1 MRRSERSDR
10 PSVRQ
15 MATEILVRVDTT
27 KSFADVLL
35 DIALNK
41 RSLSIKDQALLT
53 EITYG
58 TLRWRGRID
67 SYLQFVVKRSLQRT
81 DPFIRNLLRMTI
93 YQLAFLDKIPPY
105 AAVNEAVSI
114 AKSHVGNHMAGFVN
128 GVLRNFLR
136 SSQELA
142 TPPVEINSAAVLA
155 AYWSHPRW
163 LIEDWLKYLPGE
175 TPALLEANNR
185 QAPLIIRANH
195 RRTTRESLLQMLKT
209 NGVDAAATEWSPKGL
224 WVRGQYR
231 VDQLP
236 GFREGLFQVQGEAS
250 QLISLLLAPQAGET
264 VLDACAAPGGKAT
277 HIAELMEDT
286 GTIIA
291 ADISPEGI
299 KKINENKTRLGHG
312 SIDAVEADMTQAVGQ
327 IYERTYDRILL
338 DAPCSGLGT
347 LRSHPEIKWNRTRAD
362 LARLQKLQRK
372 LLPQL
377 ASRLK
382 REGVLVYSTCTL
394 SRIENEDV
402 VEDFLAHHTG
412 FLLES
417 AKDHL
422 PGEAKGLIR
431 GKYFMAL
438 PHRHNTDGFFAVRI
452 RKVG

>member
-1 MRRSERSDR
+1 VSRSEVSDR
-10 PSVRQ
+10 PSVRET
-15 MATEILVRVDTT
+15 ATDILVRVDTM

-35 DIALNK
+35 DKRLNE
-41 RSLSIKDQALLT
+41 RSLSIKDQALLS

-67 SYLQFVVKRSLQRT
+67 SYLQFLVKRSLQQS

-93 YQLAFLDKIPPY
+93 YQLAFLEKIPPY
-105 AAVNEAVSI
+105 AAVNEAVAI
-114 AKSHVGNHMAGFVN
+114 AKSHAGTRMAGFVN

-142 TPPVEINSAAVLA
+142 PPTIATDSVALA

-163 LIEDWLKYLPGE
+163 LVEDWMEYLPE
-175 TPALLEANNR
+175 EIPALLEANNR

-209 NGVDAAATEWSPKGL
+209 NGVDAAATEWSPKGVWL
-224 WVRGQYR
+224 RGHYR
-231 VDQLP
+231 IDQLP
-236 GFREGLFQVQGEAS
+236 GFQKGLFQVQGEAS
-250 QLISLLLAPQAGET
+250 QLITWLLAPQAGET

-299 KKINENKTRLGHG
+299 EKINENKTRLGHG
-312 SIDAVEADMTQAVGQ
+312 SIEAVKADMTQAAGR
-327 IYERTYDRILL
+327 IYERSYDRILL

-362 LARLQKLQRK
+362 LARLQELQRR
-372 LLPQL
+372 LLSQL

-382 REGVLVYSTCTL
+382 PAGVLVYSTCTL
-394 SRIENEDV
+394 SRTENEDV
-402 VEDFLAHHTG
+402 IEDFLAHHSG
-412 FLLES
+412 FLLEH
-417 AKDHL
+417 AKNHL

-438 PHRHNTDGFFAVRI
+438 PHRHNTDGFFAARI
-452 RKVG
+452 RKVR